1 MVIIGLMQGR
11 KGSSIIWMTNLENV
25 GHADI
30 MILLR
35 EEDRDVNRSTA
46 LKHNYKQ
53 NLRLSG
59 TLRSSIKGMQTRGQ
73 EAMLVFSSQLPKM
86 VLNHLLLEYSVPRR
100 RLSWIWTVE
109 ESQTP
114 VSSCLHWLPL
124 ARLPPTSH
132 ALCPFPHCL
141 QMPPLRQLFIGIE
154 PI

>member
-35 EEDRDVNRSTA
+35 EEDRDVDRSTA

-59 TLRSSIKGMQTRGQ
+59 TLRSSIKGMQTRGH
-73 EAMLVFSSQLPKM
+73 VGF
-86 VLNHLLLEYSVPRR
+86 
-100 RLSWIWTVE
+100 
-109 ESQTP
+109 
-114 VSSCLHWLPL
+114 
-124 ARLPPTSH
+124 
-132 ALCPFPHCL
+132 
-141 QMPPLRQLFIGIE
+141 FISASKDGS
-154 PI
+154 